1 MNTYIIICALGTRK
15 GTIVASSRAK
25 AMDKYIGS
33 SDYPKDS
40 YLRSLLIAIEKEELK
55 VFQKQVVAIK

>member
-15 GTIVASSRAK
+15 GTIKAESRAK

-33 SDYPKDS
+33 SDYPKDF
-40 YLRSLLIAIEKEELK
+40 YLRSLLIAISKDELK
-55 VFQKQVVAIK
+55 VFQEQVKKIK